1 MISDDTQTVEES
13 ITWVASDLDDLS
25 RNRCSQNRLPKV
37 ADAPGNACVGLVTA
51 DTLPVLMNEADELLA
66 DKGKVDSGSV
76 PVGVVGEKSCFLLR
90 SRIGNLF
97 REQLRSSSSVL
108 NRGRVLAIAP
118 ALQLCAPIERGRWA
132 TVGGS
137 VVDEEE
143 TVGSHKRMLTSSLA
157 GCRVGSGLGTAIV
170 VRAFGS
176 FGVDDISSRFST
188 LASCTLASG
197 GERRRKATPPASGG
211 PLFGTADGG
220 RFCVWIWSGSR
231 SRNSSCRKRREP
243 SRYVLQPSSR
253 HTSEY
258 RQTFWKAVG

>member
-1 MISDDTQTVEES
+1 MTIMAL
-13 ITWVASDLDDLS
+13 VASDLDDLS
-25 RNRCSQNRLPKV
+25 SNRCSQNRLPKV
-37 ADAPGNACVGLVTA
+37 ADAPGNAASGWSRR

-66 DKGKVDSGSV
+66 DKGKVDAGCV

-108 NRGRVLAIAP
+108 NRGRVLAVSP

-143 TVGSHKRMLTSSLA
+143 TVVGSLKRMVTSSSA
-157 GCRVGSGLGTAIV
+157 GCRVGGGSGTTIV

-197 GERRRKATPPASGG
+197 
-211 PLFGTADGG
+211 
-220 RFCVWIWSGSR
+220 
-231 SRNSSCRKRREP
+231 
-243 SRYVLQPSSR
+243 
-253 HTSEY
+253 
-258 RQTFWKAVG
+258 

>member
-1 MISDDTQTVEES
+1 MAK
-13 ITWVASDLDDLS
+13 VASDLDDLS

-66 DKGKVDSGSV
+66 DKGKVDAVCV

-108 NRGRVLAIAP
+108 NRGRVLAVAP

-137 VVDEEE
+137 VVDAEE
-143 TVGSHKRMLTSSLA
+143 TVVGSHKRMVTSSSA
-157 GCRVGSGLGTAIV
+157 GGGSGTTIV

-211 PLFGTADGG
+211 PLPGTADGG
-220 RFCVWIWSGSR
+220 RFCVWIWSGVLSALAVVAA
-231 SRNSSCRKRREP
+231 NMSCGCCWCCCLLVAP
-243 SRYVLQPSSR
+243 SGVD
-253 HTSEY
+253 
-258 RQTFWKAVG
+258 